1 MGKKRSPA
9 TPMEKLKELLD
20 EWQDQN
26 TRKAIRLSKKYP
38 VLIFHVC
45 DSIYRHLKRGES
57 CGFIELDV
65 KEILE
70 SCGFSIQEEGIG
82 WRVFPD
88 KEVENGNMKRCV
100 ETRTDVEQRV
110 SKEDENGKK
119 KV

>member
-1 MGKKRSPA
+1 MGTKKRST

-20 EWQDQN
+20 EWKDQY
-26 TRKAIRLSKKYP
+26 TGKAIRLSKKYP
-38 VLIFHVC
+38 ILVFHVC
-45 DSIYRHLKRGES
+45 DSIYRHLERGES

-70 SCGFSIQEEGIG
+70 SCGFSVQDEGIG

-88 KEVENGNMKRCV
+88 KE
-100 ETRTDVEQRV
+100 
-110 SKEDENGKK
+110 DENGKK